1 VVSDITKVFQTAIN
15 NLLFYLIL
23 VAQDLGML
31 MRVES
36 RNIVLD
42 SLVTSLLAETK
53 LSLRARR
60 GNPVLCFKRS
70 PWIAARRA

>member
-1 VVSDITKVFQTAIN
+1 
-15 NLLFYLIL
+15 
-23 VAQDLGML
+23 ML

-70 PWIAARRA
+70 PWIAARRASLAAKG